1 MLCRLPGDG
10 LATTVAQALAH
21 GIATGLPR
29 LDAQLLL
36 LHALKRRSHERA
48 WLHAHDQDAVEQQAY
63 DQFRLLCQRRA
74 AGEPLAYLV
83 GTREFHGLSLA
94 VDARV
99 LDPRPDTEILVDWAI
114 EVGRGRINL
123 HVLDLGCGSGAIALA
138 IKHARTD
145 AVVQATD
152 ASVAALQVAHEN
164 ATALGLDVIF
174 SEHDWLKDLPGSFDL
189 IVSNPPYIALGDPH
203 LAALR
208 HEPLD
213 ALVSGPDGLDAIRQI
228 VKGARAHL
236 SPNGWLL
243 LEHGHDQAA
252 AVRGLLMQA
261 GFRDVQSRRDLGDIE
276 RCSGG
281 RHRAGA

>member
-36 LHALKRRSHERA
+36 LHALNRPSHERA
-48 WLHAHDQDAVEQQAY
+48 WLHAHDRDAVDQQAY
-63 DQFRLLCQRRA
+63 DRFQSLCERRRA
-74 AGEPLAYLV
+74 GVSLAYLV
-83 GTREFHGLSLA
+83 GTREFYGLSLA

-99 LDPRPDTEILVDWAI
+99 LDPRPDTETLVDWAI
-114 EVGRGRINL
+114 EVGRDWISL
-123 HVLDLGCGSGAIALA
+123 HVLDLGCGSGAIGLA
-138 IKHARTD
+138 IKHARPD
-145 AVVQATD
+145 AAVQATD
-152 ASVAALQVAHEN
+152 ASAAALQVARAN
-164 ATALGLDVIF
+164 AAALRLDVLF
-174 SEHDWLKDLPGSFDL
+174 SERDWLKGLHESFEL

-203 LAALR
+203 LPALR
-208 HEPLD
+208 HEPLE
-213 ALVSGPDGLDAIRQI
+213 ALVSGHDGLDAIRQI

-236 SPNGWLL
+236 SPAGWLL

-261 GFRDVQSRRDLGDIE
+261 GFVDVQSRRDLGGIE

-281 RHRAGA
+281 RHPAGA